1 MRPQNELYQLVYDFY
16 VTRILFGYYRFGD
29 ILPAI
34 SKINAYF
41 HLSVPTV
48 RAALRFLE
56 KDGYIKIAAPKPAQV
71 TYKASENDFLRNI
84 SAYLSAR
91 KDGLED
97 MKQVTS
103 LLLGP
108 LLTAGIKQRDDAAW
122 RTHWQEIKDIDF
134 NGMSLT
140 IQLYIFAIS
149 SLNNNLIS
157 NFYWEINRYA
167 RIPYL
172 RGQSKILK
180 EVTEQMELLPK
191 DEIVNYLTN
200 ELRTVYESA
209 NDRLLHVIQT
219 VNPEI
224 LNNDVAQIP
233 FEWNFYHKRSQI
245 RYKLGTRIIQE
256 ILHDQY
262 PIGSYLPSLPQMS
275 DHYHVPL
282 ITIRRTIDF
291 LTEFGVVKSHQGKG
305 IQVCLGQEN
314 VDMSQANVQL
324 ALNCFLESL
333 QFLALTIR
341 SVSRFTFEGVSD
353 RAFHELIQI
362 LERIHEKAMDHLV
375 MDVFL
380 VFLTEHCT
388 SSAVCHCYQKLIKC
402 LAVGYPFTLFRIKDN
417 EFSQTYAA
425 MVLRMITSIESRDT
439 EGLAEQIGI
448 FFEEQEQYFKTF
460 ILHTKIQNV

>member
-1 MRPQNELYQLVYDFY
+1 MKTQSELNCLVYDFY

-29 ILPAI
+29 VLPAI

-157 NFYWEINRYA
+157 NFYFI
-167 RIPYL
+167 
-172 RGQSKILK
+172 K
-180 EVTEQMELLPK
+180 
-191 DEIVNYLTN
+191 
-200 ELRTVYESA
+200 
-209 NDRLLHVIQT
+209 
-219 VNPEI
+219 
-224 LNNDVAQIP
+224 
-233 FEWNFYHKRSQI
+233 
-245 RYKLGTRIIQE
+245 
-256 ILHDQY
+256 
-262 PIGSYLPSLPQMS
+262 SYSWW
-275 DHYHVPL
+275 
-282 ITIRRTIDF
+282 I
-291 LTEFGVVKSHQGKG
+291 
-305 IQVCLGQEN
+305 
-314 VDMSQANVQL
+314 
-324 ALNCFLESL
+324 
-333 QFLALTIR
+333 
-341 SVSRFTFEGVSD
+341 
-353 RAFHELIQI
+353 
-362 LERIHEKAMDHLV
+362 
-375 MDVFL
+375 
-380 VFLTEHCT
+380 
-388 SSAVCHCYQKLIKC
+388 
-402 LAVGYPFTLFRIKDN
+402 
-417 EFSQTYAA
+417 
-425 MVLRMITSIESRDT
+425 
-439 EGLAEQIGI
+439 
-448 FFEEQEQYFKTF
+448 
-460 ILHTKIQNV
+460 